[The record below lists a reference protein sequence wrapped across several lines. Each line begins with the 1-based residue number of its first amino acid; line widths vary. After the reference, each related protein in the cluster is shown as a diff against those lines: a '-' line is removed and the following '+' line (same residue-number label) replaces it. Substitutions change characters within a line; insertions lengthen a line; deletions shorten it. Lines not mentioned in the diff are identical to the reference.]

1 MNITDIITEFQNKI
15 DNEKTYDLKEMTQ
28 ILTEVYNESKK
39 TGKKT
44 KSVNVSEK
52 KEKKAPT
59 AYNNFMSERMK
70 ALKKE
75 TPDVSSKELM
85 EMASVEWK
93 DLTDEK
99 KQSYKV

>member
-1 MNITDIITEFQNKI
+1 MTITDIITEFQNKI
-15 DNEKTYDLKEMTQ
+15 DNEKTYDLKDMTQ
-28 ILTEVYNESKK
+28 ILTEVYKESKK

-44 KSVNVSEK
+44 KSVNIT
-52 KEKKAPT
+52 EKKAPT

-85 EMASVEWK
+85 KMASVEWK